1 MFNIKGSLY
10 STTDLQFA
18 MNEALKPNV
27 KVMLIDDID
36 TSISNKDNVIY
47 SGVLLPPYDAICAY
61 ESGNIQQ
68 FQSIYTYHITMNCI
82 KIIAAII
89 SRLMMGDNIMLYIP
103 GHIYEQVTF
112 FLLHMLNYHGIVCG
126 NEKVPFNYNP
136 QYNDTNLS
144 YLFKLEYID
153 SLSFLIMLEDTEIV
167 LKQDGDLLK
176 KLIYDINPFIIH
188 PVINEYINYF
198 VGLSNSMKTSNV
210 LLRPAIKTYN
220 STTSYLLEEEDY

>member
-1 MFNIKGSLY
+1 MFNLKGNLY

-18 MNEALKPNV
+18 MNEAQKPNV

-36 TSISNKDNVIY
+36 TSVSNRDNVIY

-82 KIIAAII
+82 KIIAAIV
-89 SRLMMGDNIMLYIP
+89 SRLMMGDNIMPYIP
-103 GHIYEQVTF
+103 PHIYEQVTF
-112 FLLHMLNYHGIVCG
+112 FLLHMQSYHGIVCG
-126 NEKVPFNYNP
+126 NEKIPFNYNT

-144 YLFKLEYID
+144 YLFKLDYID
-153 SLSFLIMLEDTEIV
+153 SLSFLIMLQDTEIV

-176 KLIYDINPFIIH
+176 KLILDINPFIT
-188 PVINEYINYF
+188 PPTVNGYINYF
-198 VGLSNSMKTSNV
+198 TGLAGSMKSANT
-210 LLRPAIKTYN
+210 LLRPAIKTC
-220 STTSYLLEEEDY
+220 SITSELIEEDDY